1 MKKIAEFD
9 VKILLFCCTALAVL
23 GLTWVSGE
31 RKTTFDAQSAFQY
44 LARLQSNGPRVPGS
58 AAHDKAV
65 DLITSTL
72 MENGWMVEVQAGSV
86 NDHPY
91 RNIIGRKGPLP
102 ANLLLGSHYDSRLVA
117 DHDPDLRRQKD
128 AVQGANDGGSSTA
141 VLLELSR
148 ILPDELSV
156 NVELVFFDI
165 EDQGHINGW
174 DWILGSK
181 EFVKRNPRQPGMMVL
196 LDMVGGHDQTI
207 QPPVN
212 SNPDIYK
219 KIQRTA
225 IRYGYG
231 THFLNPSKSGI
242 LDDHVPF
249 LEAGVPSVDLIDI
262 IDPGWHTAT
271 DDLENVNLF
280 SLQRLGDTLTG
291 WISDS
296 YGKSGY

>member
-1 MKKIAEFD
+1 MKKIAELD
-9 VKILLFCCTALAVL
+9 VKILLFCCTAMVVM
-23 GLTWVSGE
+23 GLTRISGE
-31 RKTTFDAQSAFQY
+31 RETTFDAQNAFLY
-44 LARLQSNGPRVPGS
+44 LARLQANGPRVPGS
-58 AAHDKAV
+58 DAHDKAV

-72 MENGWMVEVQAGSV
+72 TKNGWIVEVQSGAIK
-86 NDHPY
+86 DHPY
-91 RNIIGRKGPLP
+91 QNIIGRKGSST
-102 ANLLLGSHYDSRLVA
+102 AKLLLGSHYDSRLVA
-117 DHDPDLRRQKD
+117 DHDPDPRRQKD

-141 VLLELSR
+141 VLMELSR
-148 ILPDELSV
+148 ILPDELSA
-156 NVELVFFDI
+156 NIELVFFDI
-165 EDQGHINGW
+165 EDQGHIDGW

-181 EFVKRNPRQPGMMVL
+181 EFVKRNSLQPGAMVL

-212 SNPDIYK
+212 SNPDIYSE
-219 KIQRTA
+219 IQKTA
-225 IRYGYG
+225 TRYGYG
-231 THFLNPSKSGI
+231 SHFLNPSKSGI

-271 DDLENVNLF
+271 DDLENVNIS
-280 SLQRLGDTLTG
+280 SLQRVGDTLTG